1 MIIFNLLENRVT
13 QEKNEWYQQ
22 PMVWLVIAI
31 PLSAVIVGSIM
42 ITLSIT
48 TFDGLVEDD
57 YYEKGKEINQLLAR
71 DEFALNNGI
80 SAEVSIDDQTGIIV
94 VDLKNTQNYAFPEQ
108 MGLSLLHP
116 TQAKKDVKLLLSKG
130 PDERYYAELL
140 QPLTDGRWYF
150 RVSEPNWRLQK
161 LINWPEGTVF
171 TLDSDS

>member
-1 MIIFNLLENRVT
+1 MT
-13 QEKNEWYQQ
+13 QARNKWYQQ

-42 ITLSIT
+42 FTLAVT

-57 YYEKGKEINQLLAR
+57 YYKKGKEINQLLVR

-80 SAEVSIDDQTGIIV
+80 IAQVSIDEQTGIIV
-94 VDLKNTQNYAFPEQ
+94 ADLSNTGDYAFPKQ

-116 TQAKKDVKLLLSKG
+116 TQAKQDVKLLLSQG
-130 PDERYYAELL
+130 PDGRYYTELL
-140 QPLTDGRWYF
+140 QPLRDGRWYF

-161 LINWPEGTVF
+161 LIHWPEDAAF
-171 TLDSDS
+171 TLNSDS